1 MTSTQRVVAG
11 FFVGVWLL
19 LMGVRFVAADT
30 FRDALGVDDSV
41 VPVFIAAISGLI
53 AVVLVGI
60 IRRWRWLFWLVLLAS
75 LGGVIRVPASALELA
90 GVIAT
95 ALPAWY
101 VLLQGAIGAVQV
113 IVAVL
118 MIRGYRRAGAWG

>member
-11 FFVGVWLL
+11 FFIGVLL
-19 LMGVRFVAADT
+19 LLIGVRFVAADT
-30 FRDALGVDDSV
+30 LREELGVDESV
-41 VPVFIAAISGLI
+41 VPVFIAAISVLI
-53 AVVLVGI
+53 AVVLVGVV
-60 IRRWRWLFWLVLLAS
+60 RRWRWVFWLVLLAS
-75 LGGVIRVPASALELA
+75 LGGLFRVPASALELA

-113 IVAVL
+113 IVAVV